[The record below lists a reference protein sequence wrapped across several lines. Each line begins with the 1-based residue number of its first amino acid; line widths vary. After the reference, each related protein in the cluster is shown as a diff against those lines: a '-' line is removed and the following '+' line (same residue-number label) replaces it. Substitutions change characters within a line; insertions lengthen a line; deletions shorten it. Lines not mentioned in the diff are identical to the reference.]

1 MPMFGALDIAATGVR
16 LGQIWLDAIAHN
28 VANVNTVT
36 NPDEEPFRAQLV
48 VAEEDLD
55 WPSGPGEGVAVRA
68 ITRLDGEPPLAYDPL
83 HPLADDEGYIQLA
96 HVDLPGQ
103 LADLVLA
110 TRSYQ
115 VNVSVMQQS
124 REAYEAAMRL
134 GR

>member
-1 MPMFGALDIAATGVR
+1 M
-16 LGQIWLDAIAHN
+16 
-28 VANVNTVT
+28 
-36 NPDEEPFRAQLV
+36 V
-48 VAEEDLD
+48 V
-55 WPSGPGEGVAVRA
+55 
-68 ITRLDGEPPLAYDPL
+68 L

-134 GR
+134 GRS